1 MSEVEQS
8 EQRKCQ
14 KPDWTAKVVAISS
27 IFVPLVIAG
36 IGAWYNISMKDSEN
50 RVRYVELAIE
60 QLRAL
65 PTPETTALREW
76 AVSLLDSQAPVKLSD
91 EAKHQLMS
99 TPLAIHLS
107 GSAVADAESKATL
120 SVK

>member
-8 EQRKCQ
+8 EQQKCQ

-60 QLRAL
+60 QLRAV
-65 PTPETTALREW
+65 PTPETIALREW
-76 AVSLLDSQAPVKLSD
+76 AVELLDSQAPVKLSD
-91 EAKHQLMS
+91 AAKHQLMS
-99 TPLAIHLS
+99 NPLVIQLS
-107 GSAVADAESKATL
+107 GDAVVHQEARATL

>member
-8 EQRKCQ
+8 EQQKCQ

-36 IGAWYNISMKDSEN
+36 IGAWYNISMKNSEN

-60 QLRAL
+60 QLRAE

-76 AVSLLDSQAPVKLSD
+76 AVELLDSQAPVKLSD
-91 EAKHQLMS
+91 AAKHQLMS
-99 TPLAIHLS
+99 TPLVIHLS
-107 GSAVADAESKATL
+107 GHAVTNSEGRATL